1 MRICATTLV
10 ALALCGAL
18 LGCATEQKENAFLQA
33 FGTLGWENDTISH
46 SNGGIVSTFRDAA
59 EEVVKTK
66 RQVRI
71 DGQCVSSC
79 AIFADFAR
87 PNVCITER
95 AVFKFHKTTRTVTF
109 VSRETLRGIPI
120 AERVRS
126 VELRESPP
134 ASPDIHAWVEARGGF
149 PSKGF
154 LEMGATEAKAFWSP
168 CEK

>member
-1 MRICATTLV
+1 MFTRTTLV
-10 ALALCGAL
+10 VLALCGAL
-18 LGCATEQKENAFLQA
+18 SGCATEQESAFSRA
-33 FGTLGWENDTISH
+33 FGWDNETITS
-46 SNGGIVSTFRDAA
+46 SNGGMVSTFLDAA
-59 EEVVKTK
+59 DEVVKTRRK
-66 RQVRI
+66 VRI

-79 AIFADFAR
+79 AVFADFAR

-95 AVFKFHKTTRTVTF
+95 AVFKFHQTTRTLTF

-134 ASPDIHAWVEARGGF
+134 ASPDILSWVEARGGF

-154 LEMGATEAKAFWSP
+154 LEMDATEAKSFWSL
-168 CEK
+168 CME

>member
-18 LGCATEQKENAFLQA
+18 LGCATGQERAFA
-33 FGTLGWENDTISH
+33 KVFGWDTDVNDTISY
-46 SNGGIVSTFRDAA
+46 SSGGTVSEFKDAA
-59 EEVVKTK
+59 EEVVKTN

-95 AVFKFHKTTRTVTF
+95 AVFKFHQTTRTVTF
-109 VSRETLRGIPI
+109 ISRETLRGIPI

-126 VELRESPP
+126 TKLREPPP
-134 ASPDIHAWVEARGGF
+134 ASPDILAWVEARGGF

-154 LEMGATEAKAFWSP
+154 LEMGAAEAKAFWP
-168 CEK
+168 LCEK